1 MLTNLYAIM
10 KKLSVILFAVL
21 FLTSCARDLDSDV
34 YTADSTLSLTME
46 GKIINVRVVTIKNSD
61 RLGNNST
68 GTLGGAALGGLAG
81 SGMGKGKGA
90 YAGAI
95 GGAIAGGVAGAAIEG
110 QLGKQ
115 QGYEYIIKVDTS
127 KLKFD
132 HFEGTKIMRDAIS
145 SATTSGMVTVIQ
157 GRDVKLQKG
166 QKVYVIFSDK
176 RARVI
181 AAD

>member
-1 MLTNLYAIM
+1 M
-10 KKLSVILFAVL
+10 KKLSIILFAAL
-21 FLTSCARDLDSDV
+21 FLSSCARDLDSDV

-46 GKIINVRVVTIKNSD
+46 GKIINVRAITIKNSD
-61 RLGNNST
+61 KASDNTT
-68 GTLGGAALGGLAG
+68 GMLGGAALGGLGGAQAGKG
-81 SGMGKGKGA
+81 SGRA
-90 YAGAI
+90 AGAI
-95 GGAIAGGVAGAAIEG
+95 GGAVVGGVAGTLIEG

-127 KLKFD
+127 KLKYD

-157 GRDVKLQKG
+157 GKDVKLQKG

-181 AAD
+181 SAD